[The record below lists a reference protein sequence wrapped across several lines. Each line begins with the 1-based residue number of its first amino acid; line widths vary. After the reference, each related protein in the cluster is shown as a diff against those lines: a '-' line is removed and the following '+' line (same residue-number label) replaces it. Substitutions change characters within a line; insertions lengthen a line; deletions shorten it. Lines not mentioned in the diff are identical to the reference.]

1 MGKNFAEDA
10 DELRVCS
17 NTESLIYNN
26 RCSHPVSIMTDV
38 RELLQV
44 HPLLRNTDGV
54 GQNSNA
60 VYYMPT
66 TM

>member
-10 DELRVCS
+10 DELRVYS
-17 NTESLIYNN
+17 NTETLFYNN
-26 RCSHPVSIMTDV
+26 RSSHPISIMTDV

-44 HPLLRNTDGV
+44 HPLLRNTEGV
-54 GQNSNA
+54 GQNSETDC
-60 VYYMPT
+60 YLPT